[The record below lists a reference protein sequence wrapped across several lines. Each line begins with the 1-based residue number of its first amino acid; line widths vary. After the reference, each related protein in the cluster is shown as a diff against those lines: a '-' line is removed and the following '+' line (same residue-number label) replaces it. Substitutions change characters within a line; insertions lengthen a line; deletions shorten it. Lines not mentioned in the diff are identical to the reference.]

1 MGNAGFISSTVFQ
14 YFALNPKPKPYVNP
28 KAFWSIIDK
37 VDQLLQGTSEGGSLS
52 REFRVWGLGFSV
64 GDVRLLTEM
73 RLSPLVVGVHPLNR
87 DGAGIICSYCHELLD
102 SVLTVGY
109 VPGRITA
116 MAVEI
121 TDDSVRKFN
130 EDLVRGAN
138 GLLGE
143 LDGSRLKAV
152 SLAGS
157 HTSFMLRLIA
167 QGAYHQNSMSY
178 RS

>member
-1 MGNAGFISSTVFQ
+1 M
-14 YFALNPKPKPYVNP
+14 
-28 KAFWSIIDK
+28 
-37 VDQLLQGTSEGGSLS
+37 S
-52 REFRVWGLGFSV
+52 REFRVSGLGFSV
-64 GDVRLLTEM
+64 GDVHLLTEM

-143 LDGSRLKAV
+143 LDGSRLKGGV
-152 SLAGS
+152 IGRQPYKF
-157 HTSFMLRLIA
+157 HVA
-167 QGAYHQNSMSY
+167 QGAYHQNSTGY